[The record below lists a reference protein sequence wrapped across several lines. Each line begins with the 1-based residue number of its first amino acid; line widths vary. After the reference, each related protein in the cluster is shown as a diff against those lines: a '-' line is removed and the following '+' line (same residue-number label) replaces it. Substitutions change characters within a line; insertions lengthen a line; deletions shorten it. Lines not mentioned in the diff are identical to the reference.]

1 MKKIISRCINLQVLD
16 IGYKKGREEK
26 KGSKHSDAVTQSFTE
41 IFLLI
46 LPGTTQKIFLESLKS
61 SWSEPRCFSGAWDGA
76 WGSGSEVLSRLY
88 SEQQI

>member
-1 MKKIISRCINLQVLD
+1 MKKA
-16 IGYKKGREEK
+16 EK
-26 KGSKHSDAVTQSFTE
+26 RKGSKHLEAATESLTE

-61 SWSEPRCFSGAWDGA
+61 SWTVPRCFSGAWGGV